1 MGIDVG
7 PVDLP
12 FPPCQRR
19 RSPINPVWVIEYEF
33 CHELFHS
40 VCGML
45 HIDTCGLQHSP
56 TAGHAYLCI
65 EFRCWF
71 LFQDRSGQ
79 CTHPEIITSYRDF
92 WPSRTRVLTS
102 DPSAAQATRR
112 RPEPKAVN
120 AVTARGRLHREA
132 RVVAEAAGL
141 RYSSDADKQI
151 QTGMSTSQ

>member
-1 MGIDVG
+1 MAHFVQAWAST
-7 PVDLP
+7 LP
-12 FPPCQRR
+12 KWSDSIRTTNVALNEATKQFAQ
-19 RSPINPVWVIEYEF
+19 WEHF
-33 CHELFHS
+33 W
-40 VCGML
+40 
-45 HIDTCGLQHSP
+45 TK
-56 TAGHAYLCI
+56 
-65 EFRCWF
+65 
-71 LFQDRSGQ
+71 
-79 CTHPEIITSYRDF
+79 DF